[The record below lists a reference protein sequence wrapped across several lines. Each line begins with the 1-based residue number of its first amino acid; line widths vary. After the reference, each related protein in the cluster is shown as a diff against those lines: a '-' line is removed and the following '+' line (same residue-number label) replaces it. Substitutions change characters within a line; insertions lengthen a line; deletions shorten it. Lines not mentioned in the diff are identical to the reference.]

1 MDGQQRD
8 LIRTKKRGRA
18 TVRPITVGLFML
30 RAKQI
35 GLSLMEM
42 EYLTIGEVYDMVIEQ
57 GNDYEEWD
65 AKATQDDIDK
75 FVK

>member
-1 MDGQQRD
+1 
-8 LIRTKKRGRA
+8 
-18 TVRPITVGLFML
+18 ML

-75 FVK
+75 FMKETRCTHGKRNDQRYHNRDRG

>member
-42 EYLTIGEVYDMVIEQ
+42 EYLTIGEVSDMVIEQ

-65 AKATQDDIDK
+65 VKATQDDIDK
-75 FVK
+75 FLN

>member
-1 MDGQQRD
+1 MDEHQRD
-8 LIRTKKRGRA
+8 LIHTKKRGRA

-65 AKATQDDIDK
+65 AIATQDDIDK
-75 FVK
+75 FLS